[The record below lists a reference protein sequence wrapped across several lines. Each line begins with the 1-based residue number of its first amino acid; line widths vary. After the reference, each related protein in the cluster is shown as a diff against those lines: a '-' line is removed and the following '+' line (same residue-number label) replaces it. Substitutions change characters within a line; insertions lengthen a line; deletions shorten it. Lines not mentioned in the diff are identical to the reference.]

1 LDTKTRFLVNR
12 VFDLLELTTQK
23 ASKPMSHRM
32 DLILLHAPSVYDFR
46 RQSILYGPVSDL
58 VPSTPVFEMYPIGFT
73 TMAEYLERH
82 DFRVRILNLAVRM
95 LNESR
100 FDPEPLIAALNPA
113 AFGIDLHWLPHA
125 HGALAIAEMVKR
137 HHPNTPIIFGGFSAT
152 YYHEE
157 LIRYP
162 FVDYVIRGD
171 SAEEPLRQL
180 MACLVGQASA
190 PPLRSIPN
198 LTWRAKDG
206 TIHVNP
212 HSYRPDNLDHV
223 MLDYRYVVRA
233 AARDLDIGS
242 YMPFKDWLDYPILA
256 ALSCRGCTQSC
267 VICGGSAA
275 AFREMHGRT
284 KPAFRRPEMLAQD
297 VRRAATL
304 SSGPVFIL
312 GDLRQAG
319 PGYAQRFFSAMRGF
333 TGPVIAELFS
343 PASRDFLKQMA
354 DALPNFTLEVSL
366 ESHDPEVREAFGK
379 HYGNAPIERTIAD
392 ALDVGANRVDVF
404 FMAGLPKQTAES
416 VAGTI
421 DYCEALLR
429 QYGRGGRLIPFI
441 SPLAPFLD
449 PGSRGFENPDEHGYK
464 LFAHTLEEHRRRL
477 GAPSWKYVLNYE
489 TRWMTRDQLVDA
501 TYAAGKRLNR
511 IKAEY
516 GLVPAAQARATEL
529 RIDRATELIAE
540 IDRLIASATPE
551 QLHLEMGRLKAEID
565 QVNMSTV
572 CDKRELN
579 VEFSGPK
586 LRYDQVARM
595 LIEDV
600 VHGVGRRLGMPRPPF
615 KVQPAD

>member
-1 LDTKTRFLVNR
+1 
-12 VFDLLELTTQK
+12 
-23 ASKPMSHRM
+23 MSHRA

-46 RQSILYGPVSDL
+46 RHSILYGPVSDL

-82 DFRVRILNLAVRM
+82 EFRVRILNLAVRM
-95 LNESR
+95 LNDDNFEPEALIPAL
-100 FDPEPLIAALNPA
+100 DPV

-125 HGALAIAEMVKR
+125 HGALAVAEMVKR
-137 HHPNTPIIFGGFSAT
+137 HHPDTPIIFGGFSAT

-180 MACLVGQASA
+180 MACLKGMHGA
-190 PPLRSIPN
+190 PALAEIPN
-198 LTWRAKDG
+198 LTWRDRGG
-206 TIHVNP
+206 TIHINP

-233 AARDLDIGS
+233 VARDLDLHS
-242 YMPFKDWLDYPILA
+242 YVPFKDWLDYPILA

-284 KPAFRRPEMLAQD
+284 KPAFRNPEMLAED
-297 VRRAATL
+297 VRRSGAM
-304 SSGPVFIL
+304 SGGPVFIL

-319 PGYAQRFFSAMRGF
+319 HNYAERFFAAMRGY

-343 PASRDFLKQMA
+343 PASREFLRQMA

-366 ESHDPEVREAFGK
+366 ESHDPVVRRAFGK
-379 HYGNAPIERTIAD
+379 HYDNKPIERTISD
-392 ALDVGANRVDVF
+392 ALDVGAKRLDVF
-404 FMAGLPKQTAES
+404 FMAGLPQQTAAS
-416 VAGTI
+416 VLGTI
-421 DYCEALLR
+421 DYCEDLLR
-429 QYGRGGRLIPFI
+429 RFGRDGRLIPFI

-449 PGSRGFENPDEHGYK
+449 PGSRGFENPEEHGYR
-464 LFAHTLEEHRRRL
+464 LFARTLEDHRRRL

-489 TRWMTRDQLVDA
+489 TNWMTRDQLVDA
-501 TYAAGKRLNR
+501 TYAAGRRLNR
-511 IKAEY
+511 LKADY
-516 GLVPAAQARATEL
+516 GLVPMAQAQATEV
-529 RIDRATELIAE
+529 RIDRAVEISAE
-540 IDRLIASATPE
+540 IDQLMASATPE
-551 QLHLEMGRLKAEID
+551 QFRIGMGRLKTEID

-586 LRYDQVARM
+586 LRYGEVARM
-595 LIEDV
+595 LVEDTLRTL
-600 VHGVGRRLGMPRPPF
+600 GRRLT
-615 KVQPAD
+615 PAKFRVSDSGL

>member
-1 LDTKTRFLVNR
+1 
-12 VFDLLELTTQK
+12 
-23 ASKPMSHRM
+23 MSHRA

-73 TMAEYLERH
+73 TMAEYLERSG
-82 DFRVRILNLAVRM
+82 FRVRIINLAVRM
-95 LNESR
+95 LNEPT
-100 FDPEPLIAALNPA
+100 FDPEPLIAALNPT

-125 HGALAIAEMVKR
+125 HGALAVAQLVKR
-137 HHPNTPIIFGGFSAT
+137 YHPNTPIIFGGFSAT

-180 MACLVGQASA
+180 MAHLKGKPGA
-190 PPLRSIPN
+190 PALRSVPN
-198 LTWRAKDG
+198 LTWRDRSG
-206 TIHVNP
+206 TVQINP
-212 HSYRPDNLDHV
+212 HSYRPANLDHV

-233 AARDLDIGS
+233 AARDLDLGS
-242 YMPFKDWLDYPILA
+242 YVPFKDWLDYPILA

-284 KPAFRRPEMLAQD
+284 APAFRKPEMLAED
-297 VRRAATL
+297 VRRAAAL

-319 PGYAQRFFSAMRGF
+319 PAYAQRFFQAIRGF

-343 PASRDFLKQMA
+343 PASREFLEQLA
-354 DALPNFTLEVSL
+354 RALPNFTLEVSL
-366 ESHDPEVREAFGK
+366 ESHDPQVRAAFGK
-379 HYGNAPIERTIAD
+379 HYGNAPIERTIGD
-392 ALDVGANRVDVF
+392 ALDVGAKRVDVF
-404 FMAGLPKQTAES
+404 FMVGLPQQTTDS
-416 VAGTI
+416 VLGTI
-421 DYCEALLR
+421 DYCEELLR
-429 QYGRGGRLIPFI
+429 RFGRDGRLIPFI

-464 LFAHTLEEHRRRL
+464 LFAHTLEEHRQRL

-489 TRWMTRDQLVDA
+489 TQWMTRDQLVDV
-501 TYAAGKRLNR
+501 TYAAGKRLNQ
-511 IKAEY
+511 IKAAY
-516 GLVPAAQARATEL
+516 GLVPADQAAATDA
-529 RIDRATELIAE
+529 RIDRAVELIAE
-540 IDRLIASATPE
+540 IDQLMTTTTPE
-551 QLHLEMGRLKAEID
+551 QFHHAMGRLKAEID

-586 LRYDQVARM
+586 LRYYQVARM
-595 LIEDV
+595 LIEDAV
-600 VHGVGRRLGMPRPPF
+600 REAGRRLI
-615 KVQPAD
+615 PARWQFGAPTAE

>member
-1 LDTKTRFLVNR
+1 
-12 VFDLLELTTQK
+12 
-23 ASKPMSHRM
+23 MSHRA

-46 RQSILYGPVSDL
+46 RHSILYGPVSDL

-95 LNESR
+95 LNDEN
-100 FDPEPLIAALNPA
+100 FDPEALIPALDPV

-125 HGALAIAEMVKR
+125 HGALAVAETVKR
-137 HHPNTPIIFGGFSAT
+137 HHPDTPIIFGGFSAT

-162 FVDYVIRGD
+162 FVDFVIRGD

-180 MACLVGQASA
+180 MACLKGMRGA
-190 PPLRSIPN
+190 PALAEIPN
-198 LTWRAKDG
+198 LTWRDRGG

-233 AARDLDIGS
+233 AARDLDLHS
-242 YMPFKDWLDYPILA
+242 YVPFKDWLDYPILA

-284 KPAFRRPEMLAQD
+284 RPAFRRPEMLAED
-297 VRRAATL
+297 VRRSGAM
-304 SSGPVFIL
+304 SGGPVFIL

-319 PGYAQRFFSAMRGF
+319 QGYAQRFFAAMRGY

-343 PASRDFLKQMA
+343 PASREFLQQMA
-354 DALPNFTLEVSL
+354 GALPNFTLEVSL
-366 ESHDPEVREAFGK
+366 ESHDPVVRHAFGK
-379 HYGNAPIERTIAD
+379 HYDNEPIERTIAD
-392 ALDVGANRVDVF
+392 ALDVGAKRLDVF
-404 FMAGLPKQTAES
+404 FMAGLPRQTAES
-416 VAGTI
+416 VLGTI
-421 DYCEALLR
+421 NYCEDLLR
-429 QYGRGGRLIPFI
+429 RFGRDGRLIPFI

-449 PGSRGFENPDEHGYK
+449 PGSRGFENPDEHGYR
-464 LFAHTLEEHRRRL
+464 LFARTLEEHRRRL

-501 TYAAGKRLNR
+501 TYAAGRRLNR
-511 IKAEY
+511 IKADY
-516 GLVPAAQARATEL
+516 GLVSMAQAQATEV
-529 RIDRATELIAE
+529 RIDRAVEISAE
-540 IDRLIASATPE
+540 IDQLMASATPE
-551 QLHLEMGRLKAEID
+551 QFRIGMGRLKAEID

-586 LRYDQVARM
+586 LRYGEVARM
-595 LIEDV
+595 LVEDTMRTLS
-600 VHGVGRRLGMPRPPF
+600 RRLT
-615 KVQPAD
+615 PARFRVSDSGL